1 MASISRLLLTVTLA
15 LAAACG
21 DSGSGQ
27 TVEPPPNTPRLMP
40 TPVDGWS
47 VFTPVAVG
55 KHASLPVSILNGG
68 SQDLVVSTVT
78 IQGSLGPDAT
88 AAFTVASTDYST
100 TPLKYGQALAI
111 PVTFTPTSP
120 GVYRAHVVIVSNAAN
135 NPSYSF
141 ELVGPAT
148 PTTIPDAP
156 VIAFFPDDGAVSSL
170 GGAAI
175 APVRFFNLGKQLL
188 KITAYE
194 ISGAQ
199 GAAFSFLGGTTKP
212 SAECATAACGAAIP
226 AACVPVAVDY
236 GNWVGLGLSY
246 ASAGG
251 ASTATFGITSNA
263 SNCPAA
269 VTLSG
274 P

>member
-1 MASISRLLLTVTLA
+1 MASMSHRLLTVTLVF
-15 LAAACG
+15 AAACG
-21 DSGSGQ
+21 DSGNG
-27 TVEPPPNTPRLMP
+27 TVPNTPRLMP

-47 VFTPVAVG
+47 VFTPVTVG
-55 KHASLPVSILNGG
+55 KNTQLPVSILNGG
-68 SQDLVVSTVT
+68 SPDLVISSVH
-78 IQGSLGPDAT
+78 IQGTLGPDAT
-88 AAFTVASTDYST
+88 AAFTLASTDFSK
-100 TPLKYGQALAI
+100 PLTYGQALAI

-120 GVYRAHVVIVSNAAN
+120 GVYRAQVVIVSNAAN

-156 VIAFFPDDGAVSSL
+156 VIAFFPDDGVVSTL
-170 GGAAI
+170 GGVPI

-188 KITAYE
+188 KVTAYQV
-194 ISGAQ
+194 SGPQA
-199 GAAFSFLGGTTKP
+199 AAFSVLGGTAKP
-212 SAECATAACGAAIP
+212 STECQTHTCGAPIP

-246 ASAGG
+246 ASPGG
-251 ASTATFGITSNA
+251 ASTAAFDITSNA
-263 SNCPAA
+263 SNCPAS

-274 P
+274 S